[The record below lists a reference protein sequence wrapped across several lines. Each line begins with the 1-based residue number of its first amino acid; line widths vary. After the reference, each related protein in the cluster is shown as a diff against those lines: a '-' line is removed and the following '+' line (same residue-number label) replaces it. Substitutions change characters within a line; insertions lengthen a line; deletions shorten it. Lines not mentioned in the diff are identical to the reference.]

1 MGNIFS
7 SSIGKKL
14 VMSISGLFLIT
25 FLSLHLFLNSLLL
38 VSADA
43 FNMAAN
49 FMSTNP
55 LIRIMEPVLALGF
68 IIHIVY
74 ATLLTL
80 KNQTARPIGYQNV
93 DQRMASTWS
102 SRNMYV
108 LGFALLS
115 FLVMHMAN
123 FFWKIKFGTVPS
135 VMVDGIEM
143 HDTYT
148 LVTSLFLTYKWING
162 VYLAGALALGFHL
175 SHGFW
180 SAFQT
185 IGWNN
190 TVWMSRLKFVSY
202 LFAIILAGGYSVISL
217 YFWFFASL

>member
-7 SSIGKKL
+7 SSIGRKL
-14 VMSISGLFLIT
+14 IMSISGLFLLL

-38 VSADA
+38 VGPDA
-43 FNMAAN
+43 FNFAAN

-55 LIRIMEPVLALGF
+55 LIMIMEPVLAAGF
-68 IIHIVY
+68 IIHIIY
-74 ATLLTL
+74 ATILTL
-80 KNQTARPIGYQNV
+80 KNQAARPQGYMNV
-93 DQRMASTWS
+93 DQSKASAWS
-102 SRNMYV
+102 SRNMYI
-108 LGFALLS
+108 LGFMLLL

-123 FFWKIKFGTVPS
+123 FFWKIKFGEVPS
-135 VMVDGIEM
+135 VMVDGVEM

-148 LVTSLFLTYKWING
+148 LVTSLFLTYKWINPLYI
-162 VYLAGALALGFHL
+162 VGALALGLHL

-190 TVWMSRLKFVSY
+190 AVWMTRLKVVAY
-202 LFAIILAGGYSVISL
+202 LFAVIIAGGYSVISF
-217 YFWFFASL
+217 YFWFFA